1 MDRPGAGRADCFNR
15 GGVGMIGYETLKATE
30 DEWRARCDAYK
41 READYWRDRHD
52 ALLKKMTEQAD
63 ARAKQKDDWK

>member
-1 MDRPGAGRADCFNR
+1 
-15 GGVGMIGYETLKATE
+15 MIGYETLKATE